1 MVLIPGIA
9 FPGRCWASLSA
20 TTGVKT
26 LSTAQHGPPTPFT
39 LAPSGFQPAVCHP
52 SNFFTSPPQRVDA
65 CAAFAMLL
73 TGSRLPFDSL
83 PTLKLS
89 AAALHCV
96 LLGVQQCVCQPSKPQ
111 TPHSGPA
118 HRLLEDLSVP
128 FAAGFTLHS
137 GATHCPVQT
146 AQPSAEGR
154 HTVLLGVQACHL
166 PPFKPLNAPQR
177 PYRLCCGGFQTAGC
191 QPSNA
196 TALRSG
202 PTHSVVGALRRLPPF
217 KRVNLPQQHHT
228 FSSSGFKRPLGQ
240 PQPPI
245 VFSNRYTFAAALQ
258 TVLSRL

>member
-1 MVLIPGIA
+1 MAAGFPLVLIPGIA

-166 PPFKPLNAPQR
+166 PPFKPHILFVGVQATPGPASAPDR
-177 PYRLCCGGFQTAGC
+177 FFKPLHFRSSPTDCLVEALSVPFAGLPLA
-191 QPSNA
+191 QPS
-196 TALRSG
+196 
-202 PTHSVVGALRRLPPF
+202 
-217 KRVNLPQQHHT
+217 
-228 FSSSGFKRPLGQ
+228 
-240 PQPPI
+240 
-245 VFSNRYTFAAALQ
+245 AAALHSTILFKRLNPPQ
-258 TVLSRL
+258 WRCTLSCWRLKTSNP